1 MPYLK
6 NYDAGKNSVSFL
18 CTVKTHLD
26 FRFDI
31 FNSVRGFDL
40 EGNSF
45 SGEGLYEDLH
55 SSSQSKNQV
64 KGRLF
69 LDVVVGKSSAI
80 LELFSSEN
88 KTLLIRGDTLFILW
102 KNQYFRVFQLTR
114 VNVSQSEVLKIR
126 AKGCL

>member
-1 MPYLK
+1 M
-6 NYDAGKNSVSFL
+6 
-18 CTVKTHLD
+18 KTYLD

-45 SGEGLYEDLH
+45 SGEGLDEDLH
-55 SSSQSKNQV
+55 SSSQSKDQV

-69 LDVVVGKSSAI
+69 LDVVVGKSSPI
-80 LELFSSEN
+80 FELFSSEN

-102 KNQYFRVFQLTR
+102 KKSIFQT
-114 VNVSQSEVLKIR
+114 V
-126 AKGCL
+126 